1 MFRLI
6 ASDLDGTMFKQ
17 QDSIPQDNLKAI
29 DDLQKKQIPFV
40 VCTGKTYSVSKDI
53 CQDLHANFGIFG
65 NGNQIIN
72 LTTGEEIARRTLTL
86 DEIQT
91 CFSMM
96 EHQDLHVHAYTEDSI
111 ITTKLMYLD
120 LRTSILSKDKMNF
133 QIVPSVLD
141 YIKQERP
148 TILKLVISSPASLSN
163 LKKALEEKANF
174 SITYVRKTGIY
185 RDTIIDKEYEYLD
198 ISPSN
203 VTKGKALE
211 QLKNYLNL
219 ETEEVLSIG
228 DNINDIPM
236 FEASGV
242 GVAVN
247 NAYDEVKEVASFT
260 TSQSAENGGFAE
272 AIYKFI

>member
-29 DDLQKKQIPFV
+29 DDLHKKQIPFV

>member
-72 LTTGEEIARRTLTL
+72 LATGEEIARRTLTL

-96 EHQDLHVHAYTEDSI
+96 EQQDLHVHAYTEDSI

-141 YIKQERP
+141 YIKQEKP

-219 ETEEVLSIG
+219 ETAEVLSIG